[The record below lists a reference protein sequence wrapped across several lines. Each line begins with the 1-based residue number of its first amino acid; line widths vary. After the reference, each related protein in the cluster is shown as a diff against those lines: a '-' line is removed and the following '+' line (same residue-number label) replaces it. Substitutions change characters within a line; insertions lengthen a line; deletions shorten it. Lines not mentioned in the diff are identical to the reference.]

1 MIDKINQAL
10 WLVATVLLIGGG
22 IYFTFRLSFVQLR
35 FKTMFRSF
43 KTKENVGKIIQ
54 ELKNEGHKIIIITA
68 RHEEEID
75 DPYTLSKEWLE
86 KNNIYFDY
94 LFYRYLKYFLCLVL
108 D

>member
-43 KTKENVGKIIQ
+43 KTKEK
-54 ELKNEGHKIIIITA
+54 
-68 RHEEEID
+68 EEI
-75 DPYTLSKEWLE
+75 SE
-86 KNNIYFDY
+86 KCGDTIEKKMI
-94 LFYRYLKYFLCLVL
+94 L
-108 D
+108 